1 MVKILQFNNSN
12 KKYNFD
18 NVPKESCILIC
29 KTIKTGKDKVK
40 NPLTNNT
47 INYNSPIV
55 KQLLQLCY
63 TKYNMKKRVKD
74 IVDIDVLFDTKLKTI
89 KGAGLS
95 AIVSNVVSKCK
106 EYISGVSYDEIYNK
120 VKILDTTQND
130 IKEPK
135 FIFIDGGI
143 KTYYKNN
150 TDVASYI
157 NDLQSSYV
165 EPTIDK
171 PQEKHFILLVGKPG
185 AGKSYFIK
193 NKLQDNI
200 GLSEDNFINLNP
212 DDLRYYNTDF
222 VNEISGKLFN
232 SKNKGKDY
240 TINGKI
246 TLTLYPDTDGNIS
259 ANMKATVNTLQFIRD
274 SMQQIVLPNFLES
287 NKNIIYDSAC
297 NDTTFCGNL
306 LQNAKKKNY
315 KLIIVC
321 VDAQND
327 IALARVKARQEK
339 DGRYA
344 DQFLESIITK
354 FNIEEKQTYIINNS
368 GIHPKNIKIINIINN
383 LSTIQKYELTHTFI
397 EILQQQIQYDLKSK
411 IKNHIE
417 LFISFVKSCNNIKSK
432 TSITFDELII
442 HIDCIVNLFSLL
454 DSKTIE
460 NVVFYNDSFILAYNK
475 FISEYEDIK
484 KKYENDT
491 QNTQLLKPHNG
502 SINSVSEKFQETL
515 LETINEKMES
525 YKKKIK
531 ADSTITAQFNVDTI
545 YYDIF
550 TKIYLCKDF
559 YKKTTD
565 DLEYLIFSTNKYLP
579 KYFSYA
585 CSGDYNFK
593 YIIAFL
599 NHFSKDIRSDIVIEQ
614 PLTIPLNN
622 LDKKSISDKIAKLN
636 DNVKNTRLALFNNY
650 KLKDDTLLSLLFD
663 NFVFTK
669 YNNQH
674 CVYINKFTGTYYT
687 NILDKYILLYEL
699 PDIQIF
705 NLEPGEIKTIE
716 VNYKNFMKAPFS
728 TNVNK
733 ALSLLSREYSFILDE
748 AVKERLIE
756 IFKPLVNISASPSNF
771 NVNANNKILYV
782 FHGTTSKLLLDSKN
796 KLVLTSLLS
805 TTLNINTA
813 INFGRY
819 IYVFRIYSNKIHYI
833 NLNDTLQQ
841 ILLLPGTTIN
851 VLNTGIT
858 REFYNIFLCDIEN
871 HPMYKDYYKNL
882 LKQITNN
889 NPEQLSKFSYKLTRD
904 DALTSLTSLKA
915 LKALTTL
922 TTLTTF
928 NIINDPN
935 NNRESTLKIDGVV
948 DNFIGFNLIEE
959 ATQENLLRFSFTNLK
974 YTFHQ
979 MIINYIY
986 NQMNKECVIK
996 YNLVNCFTGEL
1007 LIGFKYSAK
1016 LSFTNLYQYNFN
1028 LLITDLLC
1036 GANIIDIKYYYKAY
1050 IFTAEQYIRY
1060 MFKGTGI
1067 FDGNGIQTIYEK
1079 DVVNNITAVN
1089 NYIKDS
1095 IYEYCNS
1102 DQLYSNVNP
1111 GDFEEIKQIIIAN
1124 FNKLDFDLEK
1134 IIADINSLIGEF
1146 QISSNSI
1153 EYIELTNLLNTIKIY
1168 FNLRKTYIQ
1177 NNHQTIIELIRIKIQ
1192 KTGGVSMRSNK
1203 RYTPYPREKP
1213 TKSLKERKSTNN
1225 IVKYIDGYEIAP
1237 NGYSSTTTMSVD
1249 AFKAIQKRFKSSKSS
1264 RSSKFRKIL

>member
-120 VKILDTTQND
+120 VKILDT
-130 IKEPK
+130 
-135 FIFIDGGI
+135 
-143 KTYYKNN
+143 Y
-150 TDVASYI
+150 
-157 NDLQSSYV
+157 SSDF
-165 EPTIDK
+165 ETI
-171 PQEKHFILLVGKPG
+171 
-185 AGKSYFIK
+185 
-193 NKLQDNI
+193 
-200 GLSEDNFINLNP
+200 
-212 DDLRYYNTDF
+212 
-222 VNEISGKLFN
+222 
-232 SKNKGKDY
+232 
-240 TINGKI
+240 
-246 TLTLYPDTDGNIS
+246 
-259 ANMKATVNTLQFIRD
+259 
-274 SMQQIVLPNFLES
+274 
-287 NKNIIYDSAC
+287 
-297 NDTTFCGNL
+297 
-306 LQNAKKKNY
+306 LQN
-315 KLIIVC
+315 
-321 VDAQND
+321 
-327 IALARVKARQEK
+327 
-339 DGRYA
+339 
-344 DQFLESIITK
+344 
-354 FNIEEKQTYIINNS
+354 
-368 GIHPKNIKIINIINN
+368 
-383 LSTIQKYELTHTFI
+383 
-397 EILQQQIQYDLKSK
+397 QIQYDLKSK

-432 TSITFDELII
+432 TSITFDELIL

-460 NVVFYNDSFILAYNK
+460 NVVFYDDSFILAYNK
-475 FISEYEDIK
+475 FISEYENINIKYVNDIQNK
-484 KKYENDT
+484 K
-491 QNTQLLKPHNG
+491 LLKPHNG

-559 YKKTTD
+559 YKKTPD

-579 KYFSYA
+579 KYFSYV

-622 LDKKSISDKIAKLN
+622 LDKKSNSDVNDKIAKLN
-636 DNVKNTRLALFNNY
+636 ENVENTRLALFNNY
-650 KLKDDTLLSLLFD
+650 NLKDDTLLSLLFD

-705 NLEPGEIKTIE
+705 NLEPGEIKIIE
-716 VNYKNFMKAPFS
+716 DNYKNFMEAPFS

-733 ALSLLSREYSFILDE
+733 ALSLLSREYSFVLDE

-771 NVNANNKILYV
+771 NVKANNKILYV

-904 DALTSLTSLKA
+904 DALTALTT

-1016 LSFTNLYQYNFN
+1016 LSFTDLYKYNFN

-1079 DVVNNITAVN
+1079 DVVNNITPVN

-1124 FNKLDFDLEK
+1124 FKKLDFDLEE
-1134 IIADINSLIGEF
+1134 IIADIKSLIGEF
-1146 QISSNSI
+1146 QISINSINSI

-1168 FNLRKTYIQ
+1168 FELRKTYIKY
-1177 NNHQTIIELIRIKIQ
+1177 NIDDIIELIRIKIQ

-1237 NGYSSTTTMSVD
+1237 KGYSSTTTMSVD
-1249 AFKAIQKRFKSSKSS
+1249 AFNAIQERFKSSKSSKSS
-1264 RSSKFRKIL
+1264 RSSRSSKSSGSSRNHKFQKTF

>member
-106 EYISGVSYDEIYNK
+106 EYINGVSYDEIYNK
-120 VKILDTTQND
+120 VKILD
-130 IKEPK
+130 P
-135 FIFIDGGI
+135 
-143 KTYYKNN
+143 Y
-150 TDVASYI
+150 
-157 NDLQSSYV
+157 SSDF
-165 EPTIDK
+165 ETILK
-171 PQEKHFILLVGKPG
+171 
-185 AGKSYFIK
+185 
-193 NKLQDNI
+193 
-200 GLSEDNFINLNP
+200 
-212 DDLRYYNTDF
+212 
-222 VNEISGKLFN
+222 
-232 SKNKGKDY
+232 
-240 TINGKI
+240 
-246 TLTLYPDTDGNIS
+246 
-259 ANMKATVNTLQFIRD
+259 
-274 SMQQIVLPNFLES
+274 
-287 NKNIIYDSAC
+287 
-297 NDTTFCGNL
+297 
-306 LQNAKKKNY
+306 
-315 KLIIVC
+315 
-321 VDAQND
+321 
-327 IALARVKARQEK
+327 
-339 DGRYA
+339 
-344 DQFLESIITK
+344 
-354 FNIEEKQTYIINNS
+354 
-368 GIHPKNIKIINIINN
+368 
-383 LSTIQKYELTHTFI
+383 
-397 EILQQQIQYDLKSK
+397 QQIQNDLKSK
-411 IKNHIE
+411 FKNHIV

-460 NVVFYNDSFILAYNK
+460 NVVFYDDSFILAYNK
-475 FISEYEDIK
+475 FISEYENINI
-484 KKYENDT
+484 KYENDT

-579 KYFSYA
+579 KYFASV

-622 LDKKSISDKIAKLN
+622 LDKKSISDVNVIAKLN

-650 KLKDDTLLSLLFD
+650 NLKDDTLLSLLFD

-699 PDIQIF
+699 PYIQIF
-705 NLEPGEIKTIE
+705 KLKPVEIKTIE
-716 VNYKNFMKAPFS
+716 DNYKNFMEAPFS

-733 ALSLLSREYSFILDE
+733 ALSLLSREYSFVLDE
-748 AVKERLIE
+748 AVKKRLIK

-771 NVNANNKILYV
+771 NENTNNKILYV
-782 FHGTTSKLLLDSKN
+782 FHGTTSKLLLDSTN

-871 HPMYKDYYKNL
+871 HPTYTDYYKNL
-882 LKQITNN
+882 LEKITNN

-904 DALTSLTSLKA
+904 DTLKSLKP
-915 LKALTTL
+915 LTTL

-1016 LSFTNLYQYNFN
+1016 LSFTNLYKYNFN

-1050 IFTAEQYIRY
+1050 IFKADQYIRY

-1067 FDGNGIQTIYEK
+1067 FDGNGIQTIYEQ

-1102 DQLYSNVNP
+1102 DELYSNVKP
-1111 GDFEEIKQIIIAN
+1111 GDFEKIKQIIIAN
-1124 FNKLDFDLEK
+1124 FNKLDFDLEQ

-1146 QISSNSI
+1146 QISTSSI
-1153 EYIELTNLLNTIKIY
+1153 EYIELTNLLNTINKY
-1168 FNLRKTYIQ
+1168 FELRKTYIKY
-1177 NNHQTIIELIRIKIQ
+1177 NIDDIIELIRIKIQ
-1192 KTGGVSMRSNK
+1192 KTGGAGMRSNK

-1213 TKSLKERKSTNN
+1213 TKSLKERKSTTEVVTNN

-1249 AFKAIQKRFKSSKSS
+1249 AFNAIQERFRSSRSSRSSKSSKSS
-1264 RSSKFRKIL
+1264 GSSGSSRSSRSSGNHKFRKIL

>member
-1 MVKILQFNNSN
+1 MQVLVLFFSDIVSQC
-12 KKYNFD
+12 
-18 NVPKESCILIC
+18 KES
-29 KTIKTGKDKVK
+29 
-40 NPLTNNT
+40 
-47 INYNSPIV
+47 
-55 KQLLQLCY
+55 
-63 TKYNMKKRVKD
+63 
-74 IVDIDVLFDTKLKTI
+74 
-89 KGAGLS
+89 
-95 AIVSNVVSKCK
+95 
-106 EYISGVSYDEIYNK
+106 ISGVPYDKIYNK
-120 VKILDTTQND
+120 VKILDTNSSDFETISQN
-130 IKEPK
+130 
-135 FIFIDGGI
+135 
-143 KTYYKNN
+143 
-150 TDVASYI
+150 
-157 NDLQSSYV
+157 
-165 EPTIDK
+165 
-171 PQEKHFILLVGKPG
+171 
-185 AGKSYFIK
+185 
-193 NKLQDNI
+193 
-200 GLSEDNFINLNP
+200 
-212 DDLRYYNTDF
+212 
-222 VNEISGKLFN
+222 
-232 SKNKGKDY
+232 
-240 TINGKI
+240 
-246 TLTLYPDTDGNIS
+246 
-259 ANMKATVNTLQFIRD
+259 
-274 SMQQIVLPNFLES
+274 
-287 NKNIIYDSAC
+287 
-297 NDTTFCGNL
+297 
-306 LQNAKKKNY
+306 
-315 KLIIVC
+315 
-321 VDAQND
+321 
-327 IALARVKARQEK
+327 
-339 DGRYA
+339 
-344 DQFLESIITK
+344 
-354 FNIEEKQTYIINNS
+354 
-368 GIHPKNIKIINIINN
+368 
-383 LSTIQKYELTHTFI
+383 
-397 EILQQQIQYDLKSK
+397 QIQCTTK

-454 DSKTIE
+454 DSETIE
-460 NVVFYNDSFILAYNK
+460 NVVFYDDSFILAYNK

-515 LETINEKMES
+515 LKTINEKMES

-585 CSGDYNFK
+585 CSGNYNFK

-599 NHFSKDIRSDIVIEQ
+599 NHFSKDIQSDIVIEQ

-622 LDKKSISDKIAKLN
+622 LDKKSISDVNVIAKLN
-636 DNVKNTRLALFNNY
+636 ENVENTRLALLEKYN
-650 KLKDDTLLSLLFD
+650 LKDDTLLSLLFD

-687 NILDKYILLYEL
+687 NILDKYILLYKL

-705 NLEPGEIKTIE
+705 NLEPVEIKIIE
-716 VNYKNFMKAPFS
+716 DNYKNFMEAPFS

-748 AVKERLIE
+748 AVKKRLIK
-756 IFKPLVNISASPSNF
+756 IFKLLVNISANPSNF
-771 NVNANNKILYV
+771 NVPANNKILYV

-882 LKQITNN
+882 LEKITNN

-904 DALTSLTSLKA
+904 DALKALKALNPLTTLTA

-979 MIINYIY
+979 MIIN
-986 NQMNKECVIK
+986 
-996 YNLVNCFTGEL
+996 
-1007 LIGFKYSAK
+1007 
-1016 LSFTNLYQYNFN
+1016 
-1028 LLITDLLC
+1028 
-1036 GANIIDIKYYYKAY
+1036 
-1050 IFTAEQYIRY
+1050 
-1060 MFKGTGI
+1060 
-1067 FDGNGIQTIYEK
+1067 
-1079 DVVNNITAVN
+1079 
-1089 NYIKDS
+1089 
-1095 IYEYCNS
+1095 
-1102 DQLYSNVNP
+1102 
-1111 GDFEEIKQIIIAN
+1111 
-1124 FNKLDFDLEK
+1124 
-1134 IIADINSLIGEF
+1134 
-1146 QISSNSI
+1146 
-1153 EYIELTNLLNTIKIY
+1153 
-1168 FNLRKTYIQ
+1168 
-1177 NNHQTIIELIRIKIQ
+1177 
-1192 KTGGVSMRSNK
+1192 
-1203 RYTPYPREKP
+1203 
-1213 TKSLKERKSTNN
+1213 
-1225 IVKYIDGYEIAP
+1225 
-1237 NGYSSTTTMSVD
+1237 
-1249 AFKAIQKRFKSSKSS
+1249 
-1264 RSSKFRKIL
+1264 